1 MFTGVRQRLRA
12 RVGQNAAAA
21 IYVYVCLFMLFMFYN
36 PLMGQQI
43 SLDLNKVTVNGL
55 YASSK
60 HNRFN
65 GDFNIR
71 FDVHRRLPS
80 PWSLSF
86 DDTLLFIYS
95 LHKLLQKIIVP
106 GWQTVVVKFVLP
118 DTSNEKIF
126 MPLNTMRRRG

>member
-1 MFTGVRQRLRA
+1 MGVRQRLRA

-106 GWQTVVVKFVLP
+106 GLQTVVVKFVLP

>member
-12 RVGQNAAAA
+12 RVGQNAVAA

-65 GDFNIR
+65 GGLNIG

>member
-1 MFTGVRQRLRA
+1 MRQRLRA

-43 SLDLNKVTVNGL
+43 SLDLNKVIVNGL

-65 GDFNIR
+65 GGLNIG

-126 MPLNTMRRRG
+126 MPLKTMRRRG

>member
-65 GDFNIR
+65 GGFNIR
-71 FDVHRRLPS
+71 FDVHWRLPS

-95 LHKLLQKIIVP
+95 LHTHRRLLFLAGRQ
-106 GWQTVVVKFVLP
+106 WWLNLCYQTPQMKRYP
-118 DTSNEKIF
+118 CPSKQ
-126 MPLNTMRRRG
+126 

>member
-43 SLDLNKVTVNGL
+43 SLDLNKVIVNGL

-65 GDFNIR
+65 GGLNIG

-118 DTSNEKIF
+118 DTSNEMIF

>member
-12 RVGQNAAAA
+12 RVGQNAVAA

-65 GDFNIR
+65 GGFNIR

-106 GWQTVVVKFVLP
+106 GWQTVVVKFMLP

>member
-1 MFTGVRQRLRA
+1 MGVRQRLRA
-12 RVGQNAAAA
+12 RVGQNAVAA

-36 PLMGQQI
+36 TLMGQQI

-95 LHKLLQKIIVP
+95 LRKLLQKIIVP